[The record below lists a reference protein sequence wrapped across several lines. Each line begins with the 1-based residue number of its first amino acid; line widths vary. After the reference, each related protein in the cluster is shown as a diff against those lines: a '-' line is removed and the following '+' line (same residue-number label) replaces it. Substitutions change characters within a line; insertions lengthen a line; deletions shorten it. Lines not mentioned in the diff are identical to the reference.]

1 MQQAITL
8 EVQPREVIG
17 NKVRA
22 LRRTGVIPAVLY
34 GHNVAAKNLSVDARV
49 FEKVYKQAGE
59 STLLD
64 LKVGAGAAVKVL
76 IQDVAKHY
84 LTLKPIH
91 VDFYQVSMTEK
102 LTADIPL
109 KFIGEAPAVKE
120 SGAVLVKNLQEVK
133 VECLPGDLVHEIEI
147 DLAALKAFGD
157 AIAVK
162 NIVAPHGVTILNKPE
177 EILIL
182 AQAPRVEEEVVAPV
196 DEKAK
201 IEEIKVVSEE
211 ERAKKAKEKEAEEK
225 AGKEDKKK

>member
-1 MQQAITL
+1 M
-8 EVQPREVIG
+8 
-17 NKVRA
+17 
-22 LRRTGVIPAVLY
+22 
-34 GHNVAAKNLSVDARV
+34 
-49 FEKVYKQAGE
+49 
-59 STLLD
+59 
-64 LKVGAGAAVKVL
+64 GAGASVKVL

-109 KFIGEAPAVKE
+109 KFIGEASAVKE
-120 SGAVLVKNLQEVK
+120 LGAVLVKNLQEVK

-162 NIVAPHGVTILNKPE
+162 HIVPPPGVTILNKSE

-182 AQAPRVEEEVVAPV
+182 AQAPRAEEEVAAPV

-211 ERAKKAKEKEAEEK
+211 ERAKKAKEKEAAEKEEK
-225 AGKEDKKK
+225 KK

>member
-1 MQQAITL
+1 MAQQTITL

-22 LRRTGVIPAVLY
+22 LRKTGVIPAVLY
-34 GHNVAAKNLSVDARV
+34 GHNVPAKNLAVDARI
-49 FEKVYKQAGE
+49 FEKVYKAAGE
-59 STLLD
+59 STLVD
-64 LKVGAGAAVKVL
+64 LQVGAGAPVKVL
-76 IQDVAKHY
+76 IQEVAKHY

-120 SGAVLVKNLQEVK
+120 LGAVLVKNLHEVK
-133 VECLPGDLVHEIEI
+133 VECLPNDLVHEIEI
-147 DLAALKAFGD
+147 DLATLQNFGD

-162 NIVAPHGVTILNKPE
+162 HIVPPKGVTILNKPE

-182 AQAPRVEEEVVAPV
+182 AQAPRVEEEVAAPI

-211 ERAKKAKEKEAEEK
+211 ERAKKTKEKEAAEKEEK
-225 AGKEDKKK
+225 KK